1 MRNLRTSPPR
11 AAQFVR
17 GFTLIELLVVIAII
31 AILAGM
37 LLPALAKAKERS
49 NRTQC
54 TNNLRQLMTSHIM
67 YGNDNDDKITPPN
80 WDNYQDA
87 NAKTGWL
94 YKPGSILSAG
104 KYWGPEQGLFW
115 TYMGHGKQQGVTPS
129 GTQPL
134 KLASSWKLYMCPLDK
149 VGAPGYSQRN
159 IQFTSY
165 IMNGSVCGFGNTT
178 SYKINQFK
186 PTDILLWE
194 TDEKTPFYYN
204 DGSSFPSEGVSQRH
218 AVGAVMG
225 LFGGSVEYVR
235 YKAFYDEVANKLKNR
250 LWCSPRTVDGR

>member
-1 MRNLRTSPPR
+1 MRNPRTSIRP
-11 AAQFVR
+11 AAGLSS

-67 YGNDNDDKITPPN
+67 YGNDNDDKVTPPN
-80 WDNYQDA
+80 WDNYQNVGA
-87 NAKTGWL
+87 AKGWL
-94 YKPGSILSAG
+94 YEPGTIVSAS
-104 KYWGPEQGLFW
+104 KYWGPEKGLFW
-115 TYMGHGKQQGVTPS
+115 TYMGHGKQQGTSAVGNPM
-129 GTQPL
+129 
-134 KLASSWKLYMCPLDK
+134 KLAQSWKLYVCPLDK
-149 VGAPGYSQRN
+149 FNGPGFSQRN

-165 IMNGSVCGFGNTT
+165 IMNGAVCGYGNVV
-178 SYKINQFK
+178 SYKNTQFK

-225 LFGGSVEYVR
+225 LFGGSVEYVK
-235 YKAFYDEVANKLKNR
+235 YKTFYDEVANKLKNR
-250 LWCSPRTVDGR
+250 LWCSPRTADGR

>member
-1 MRNLRTSPPR
+1 MRNPRTSIRPT
-11 AAQFVR
+11 AGLSS

-67 YGNDNDDKITPPN
+67 YGNDNDDKVTPPN
-80 WDNYQDA
+80 WDNYQNVGA
-87 NAKTGWL
+87 AKGWL
-94 YKPGSILSAG
+94 YEPGTILSAG
-104 KYWGPEQGLFW
+104 KYWGPEKGLFW
-115 TYMGHGKQQGVTPS
+115 TYMGHGKQQGTSAVGNPM
-129 GTQPL
+129 
-134 KLASSWKLYMCPLDK
+134 KLAQSWKLYVCPLDK
-149 VGAPGYSQRN
+149 FNAPGFSQRN

-165 IMNGSVCGFGNTT
+165 IMNGAVCGYGNVV
-178 SYKINQFK
+178 SYKNTQFK

-225 LFGGSVEYVR
+225 LFGGSVEYVK
-235 YKAFYDEVANKLKNR
+235 YKTFYDEVANKLKNR
-250 LWCSPRTVDGR
+250 LWCSPRTADGR